1 MAVRLFH
8 ILSASISTYNIHKRI
23 QKEKFFIMRVQLSTS
38 ILFCLLTANVT
49 ASEQT
54 TLSDESDRIN
64 YSIGHQI
71 GADFKRQKVKLDEQA
86 LSLGLQDGQAGN
98 KPLLD
103 KTEMQEALVDLKRN
117 ITNKMKTESTARIN
131 TRRQVEQKKRDEGK
145 AFMRENQA
153 REGVKTMPS
162 GLQYIVLNKG
172 KGRKPEIVDYV
183 TFNYRAKT
191 LDGREYD
198 SSSKKGGPVTYRANG
213 VLPGFT
219 EAIQMMQPGAKWELY
234 IPPEQAY
241 GRHGPIAHQTVI
253 LEVELLSIGK
263 KK

>member
-1 MAVRLFH
+1 MA
-8 ILSASISTYNIHKRI
+8 A
-23 QKEKFFIMRVQLSTS
+23 
-38 ILFCLLTANVT
+38 
-49 ASEQT
+49 EQT
-54 TLSDESDRIN
+54 TLSDEPDRIN

-71 GADFKRQKVKLDEQA
+71 GTDFIRQKVKLNEQA
-86 LSLGLQDGQAGN
+86 LRQGLQHGQAGET
-98 KPLLD
+98 PLLD
-103 KTEMQEALVDLKRN
+103 RAEMQEALADLKRN

-131 TRRQVEQKKRDEGK
+131 DRKRIEEQKRSEGK
-145 AFMRENQA
+145 AFMLENQT

-162 GLQYIVLNKG
+162 GLQYKVLNKG
-172 KGRKPEIVDYV
+172 AGLKPEIDDYV
-183 TFNYRAKT
+183 TINYRAKT

-234 IPPEQAY
+234 LPPEQAY
-241 GRHGPIAHQTVI
+241 GRQGPIAHQTII

-263 KK
+263 

>member
-1 MAVRLFH
+1 
-8 ILSASISTYNIHKRI
+8 
-23 QKEKFFIMRVQLSTS
+23 MRTLLPTT
-38 ILFCLLTANVT
+38 IFFCLLTINVT
-49 ASEQT
+49 AAEQSP
-54 TLSDESDRIN
+54 LSDESDRIN

-86 LSLGLQDGQAGN
+86 LRKGLQHGQEGE

-103 KTEMQEALVDLKRN
+103 KAEMQEVLVDLKRN
-117 ITNKMKTESTARIN
+117 ITNKMKNESTARIN
-131 TRRQVEQKKRDEGK
+131 KRKQIEQDKRDEGK
-145 AFMRENQA
+145 AFMQKNQT
-153 REGVKTMPS
+153 RQGVKTMPS
-162 GLQYIVLNKG
+162 GLQYIVLKKG
-172 KGRKPEIVDYV
+172 KGRKPKIDDYV

-234 IPPEQAY
+234 LPPEQAY
-241 GRHGPIAHQTVI
+241 GRHGPIAHQTII
-253 LEVELLSIGK
+253 LEIELLSIGK